1 MAAAFE
7 DLHDATLVHVD
18 FTWETGVV
26 DIRLRTALNPAFLL
40 RIINATALH
49 ATRYF
54 EWGPSA
60 QVNTVTVSEES
71 FDIEM
76 QSGDTI
82 RITGNINTPLKIE
95 AN

>member
-1 MAAAFE
+1 MTSVLE
-7 DLHDATLVHVD
+7 DLHDATLVNVD
-18 FTWETGVV
+18 FIWVTGIV
-26 DIRLRTALNPAFLL
+26 DIHLRTASNPVFLL

-49 ATRYF
+49 ATRDF

-60 QVNTVTVSEES
+60 QVNAVTVSEES
-71 FDIEM
+71 FAIEM
-76 QSGDTI
+76 QSGDVI